1 MLLRQKEIYNELT
14 EEKKNEIKKLD
25 KIVNRKESLYTYKGN
40 TADVD
45 FSNFNC
51 AIDTI
56 NKVTSGYISLSEAVN
71 NQYKLKSEL

>member
-40 TADVD
+40 TADFD
-45 FSNFNC
+45 FSNFNG